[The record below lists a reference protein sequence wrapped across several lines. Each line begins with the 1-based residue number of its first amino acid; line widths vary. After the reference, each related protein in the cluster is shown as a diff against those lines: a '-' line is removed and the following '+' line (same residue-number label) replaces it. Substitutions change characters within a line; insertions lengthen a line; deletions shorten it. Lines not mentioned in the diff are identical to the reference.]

1 MMEKSQWNVIEILFP
16 AFFCSLTR
24 VLCTRGVIVLEKSF
38 YYPVPWGDVAF
49 LKEAL
54 IAMEL
59 PFRIEQ
65 PSVRLQLAPGE
76 VAIVFSDMHM
86 RDYNAVRELFGD
98 HGKRYPQ

>member
-1 MMEKSQWNVIEILFP
+1 M
-16 AFFCSLTR
+16 
-24 VLCTRGVIVLEKSF
+24 EKSF

-65 PSVRLQLAPGE
+65 PSVRLQLAPRR
-76 VAIVFSDMHM
+76 ICC
-86 RDYNAVRELFGD
+86 N
-98 HGKRYPQ
+98 